1 MSETSE
7 QTGWR
12 EYLALYANLFGVGGG
27 IVSIAIFL
35 FWLGGFVS
43 GAVLIAAVSVGAT
56 LFTVWLMGYVFVRSR
71 DPLQSLGTLRASPQI
86 IQSAPERTSLPAPRS
101 EFPLQEIERHFEL
114 KKRQPNVVFAKSG
127 MIGAHEDQNGR
138 IIEGNNMIDLTFHAI
153 VAEFNN
159 RVEKNRAVGVVNDV
173 SAKLTY
179 SFFDDRPSIE
189 ITRGVWVTE
198 GSKTNFG
205 VNDSH
210 RLIISSIEGIE
221 ERYNRA
227 LDGSYSGSGPR
238 RVALSE
244 GLIKVNVSLIAEIQ
258 SSVLRECEFMLEISP
273 DTDILVN
280 HTLVEMRFWKQR
292 RLQDFVEQGIKVY
305 EKHQSA
311 GVPHRLS
318 DFKNLDTMIEER
330 TEEVEREGDAWAAK
344 VSTFLATHL
353 SENHRT
359 QFIASITADPKHPR
373 GFTDC
378 LLAALR
384 KLLDFSKEVLR

>member
-1 MSETSE
+1 MTESSE
-7 QTGWR
+7 QSGWR
-12 EYLALYANLFGVGGG
+12 EFVATTADLFGVGAG
-27 IVSIAIFL
+27 IVSIAGFL
-35 FWLGGFVS
+35 FWLLGLFSGGLF
-43 GAVLIAAVSVGAT
+43 IAAISVGAT
-56 LFTVWLMGYVFVRSR
+56 LFSVWLMGHVFVHNR
-71 DPLQSLGTLRASPQI
+71 DSLQSLGTLRASPQL
-86 IQSAPERTSLPAPRS
+86 IQPAPKPVSLKAQPS
-101 EFPLQEIERHFEL
+101 EFSLQEIERHYEL

-127 MIGAHEDQNGR
+127 MIGAHEDQRGR

-159 RVEKNRAVGVVNDV
+159 RVEKNRVIGAVNDV
-173 SAKLTY
+173 SARLTY
-179 SFFDDRPSIE
+179 TFFDDRPSIDL
-189 ITRGVWVTE
+189 TRGVWVRE
-198 GSKTNFG
+198 GSKANFG
-205 VNDSH
+205 VNDTH

-227 LDGSYSGSGPR
+227 LDGSYSDGGPR

-244 GLIKVNVSLIAEIQ
+244 GLIKVNVSLVAEMQ
-258 SSVLRECEFMLEISP
+258 SSVLRECEFMLEISR

-292 RLQDFVEQGIKVY
+292 RLQNFVEQGIKLY

-318 DFKNLDTMIEER
+318 DFKNLDTVIEER
-330 TEEVEREGDAWAAK
+330 TEEVEREGDTWATT

-359 QFIASITADPKHPR
+359 QFIASITSDPKRPR
-373 GFTDC
+373 DFRDC